1 MELILLNFFNNKF
14 IDRTTKICSDEGC
27 AMKLPFEGLL
37 GDTCETRLLGFLLPM
52 YGIGFDM
59 AELVDEI
66 GMTRQSIAKALKK
79 FAKRG
84 MVKIQKEGRTPLYT
98 INEESPLVQRLE
110 DFDNSLIESMI
121 GAEEFTKIRTER
133 KQHVR
138 KTALHY
144 THSPAKISGVA
155 STQARYLKEAGSGDW
170 TKDRKTILKK
180 DLDKVVKSI
189 MARRKKVP
197 AP

>member
-1 MELILLNFFNNKF
+1 
-14 IDRTTKICSDEGC
+14 
-27 AMKLPFEGLL
+27 MKLPFEGLL

-79 FAKRG
+79 FAKQG
-84 MVKIQKEGRTPLYT
+84 MIKIEKKGRTPIYS

-121 GAEEFTKIRTER
+121 GAEEFTKIRTKR
-133 KQHVR
+133 KQPVR
-138 KTALHY
+138 MHY

-155 STQARYLKEAGSGDW
+155 SSQARYLKDAVGHASTEGEEQMS
-170 TKDRKTILKK
+170 TKTLHQTRQEGLNIL
-180 DLDKVVKSI
+180 V
-189 MARRKKVP
+189 RETRT
-197 AP
+197 